1 MHTNGLRTADCGS
14 FGLRTSD
21 FGAWPSAVFGLGLA
35 VVAALPVAMTAQTPA
50 PPPARVSSAPAAAA
64 FPVDRVV
71 AVVGDQVILW
81 SDVMNSINQ
90 QRAAGLQLPPDSA
103 GQAALAKEALGALVD
118 EEILVQKAR
127 LLKIEV
133 TPDEVNRS
141 VEDQAKRVRQQFQT
155 EDEFKTEI
163 RNAGFGT
170 PEEYRRTLYEQFY
183 RRALQQRAFEE
194 LRKTAVGRNVSD
206 AEIQEAFDRNK
217 TQLQAAP
224 ATVTFRQIVVAP
236 KPSADAKK
244 RAKAKADSLL
254 VEIRKGGDFE
264 QVAKRES
271 MDAGSKPQGGDLGW
285 NRRGAM
291 VPEFERAMFALSPG
305 QISPV
310 IETAFGYHII
320 KVDRVQAAEVK
331 ARHVLISPAIDSADI
346 AAARAEAETV
356 AGQMRAG
363 AGFDSLVAKYHDP
376 AEEKGILQPFVRD
389 SLPASYST
397 AISGKKAGEVAG
409 PFELASPRGGAKW
422 AVVQLVTVNEAGQF
436 DEAEVKERIR
446 TQLVAERATR
456 ALLDDLRRQTYVSVR
471 LE

>member
-1 MHTNGLRTADCGS
+1 MRKGLLLSLMT
-14 FGLRTSD
+14 
-21 FGAWPSAVFGLGLA
+21 
-35 VVAALPVAMTAQTPA
+35 ALPVVSTAQL
-50 PPPARVSSAPAAAA
+50 PPPSTSRVASAPARATI
-64 FPVDRVV
+64 PVDRVV

-103 GQAALAKEALGALVD
+103 GQAALAKEALNALVD

-141 VEDQAKRVRQQFQT
+141 VDDQVKRVRQQFQT
-155 EDEFKTEI
+155 EDEYKNELKS
-163 RNAGFGT
+163 AGFGT

-206 AEIQEAFDRNK
+206 AEIDEAFQRNK
-217 TQLQAAP
+217 GSLQAAP

-236 KPSADAKK
+236 KPSAAAKA
-244 RAKAKADSLL
+244 RARAKADSLL
-254 VEIRKGGDFE
+254 AEIKAGGDFE
-264 QVAKRES
+264 QIAKRES
-271 MDAGSKPQGGDLGW
+271 MDPGSKPQGGDLGW

-291 VPEFERAMFALSPG
+291 VPEFERMMFALPPG
-305 QISPV
+305 QVSPV
-310 IETAFGYHII
+310 VETAFGYHII
-320 KVDRVQAAEVK
+320 RVDRVQAAEVK
-331 ARHVLISPAIDSADI
+331 ARHILISPVIDSADM
-346 AAARAEAETV
+346 ARAKAEADTV
-356 AGQMRAG
+356 AVLLKAG
-363 AGFDSLVAKYHDP
+363 TAFDSLVARHHDP

-389 SLPASYST
+389 SLPASYGT
-397 AISGKKAGEVAG
+397 AIAGKKAGDVAG
-409 PFELASPRGGAKW
+409 PFELAGPRGPAKW

-436 DEAEVKERIR
+436 DEAEVRERIR

-456 ALLDDLRRQTYVSVR
+456 SLLDDLRKQTYVSVR